1 MTQLEIKRREIAEK
15 TADFLAKGGKI
26 EVLKHRQEAD
36 YRPVANFK
44 GTTEVY
50 V

>member
-1 MTQLEIKRREIAEK
+1 MTQREKDRIQISQK
-15 TADFLAKGGKI
+15 TEDFLAKGGKI

-36 YRPVANFK
+36 YRPVGDFK
-44 GTTEVY
+44 STNEVY